1 MSSLAR
7 QQARA
12 LRALARRQTRANRP
26 GRKKKSRPQLVLPGQ
41 LVFSDRVSLEHRF
54 MLRPDRQ
61 MRELF
66 FYLLGYFARMHG
78 LRIHAVVLMSTHYHL
93 LFTDVLGRRG
103 DFFRDFHSM
112 LTKAVQVYRGTESYV
127 FDKSPT
133 SQPECVTEQAG
144 VEAMAYL
151 ITNPTE
157 AGICEDPTKWPG
169 LFTRVE
175 DAGRRRVERFAKPAK
190 LRREDG
196 TYVSFLD
203 AELWPDFVDLEQEPL
218 CDALAVDPDV
228 CVELVRREVAAR
240 IAVKR
245 EEQKTSGRGFVGVL
259 HALHQRVTK
268 QAASWWIPET
278 LDGKIRPRVK
288 AGRGQGPARAR
299 AIVRLFAF
307 WDAHEDARKRIL
319 AGETDVVFPAGTFRW
334 HRLFGFPRDEM
345 QAGFFEMTS
354 AFG

>member
-1 MSSLAR
+1 MHSLAR
-7 QQARA
+7 EP
-12 LRALARRQTRANRP
+12 TRP
-26 GRKKKSRPQLVLPGQ
+26 PRKKKPRPQRVLPGQ
-41 LVFSDRVSLEHRF
+41 LVFADRVSLEHRF

-66 FYLLGYFARMHG
+66 FYLLGVFARVHG

-93 LFTDVLGRRG
+93 LFTDVWGRRG

-112 LTKAVQVYRGTESYV
+112 LAKAVQAYRGTRSHV

-133 SQPECVTEQAG
+133 SQPECVTAQAG
-144 VEAMAYL
+144 VEAMAYV

-175 DAGRRRVERFAKPAK
+175 DAGRRRVERFAKPRK

-196 TYVSFLD
+196 TYVSFLA
-203 AELWPDFVDLEQEPL
+203 AERWPDFVDLEQEPL
-218 CDALAVDPDV
+218 CEALGVDPEV
-228 CVELVRREVAAR
+228 CVALVRQEVAAR
-240 IAVKR
+240 IAMKR
-245 EEQKTSGRGFVGVL
+245 DEQKKSGRRFVGVL
-259 HALHQRVTK
+259 HALRQRVTK
-268 QAASWWIPET
+268 TAASWWLPQT
-278 LDGKIRPRVK
+278 VDGKIRPRVK
-288 AGRGQGPARAR
+288 AGRGQGIARAR
-299 AIVRLFAF
+299 AIIRLFAF
-307 WDAHEDARKRIL
+307 WDAHDDARQCIL

-334 HRLFGFPRDEM
+334 HRLFGFPREEE
-345 QAGFFEMTS
+345 QAQLFERTS